1 MSSAIERE
9 ESGRLGRF
17 GRGEIVTQIAK
28 HLRDA
33 AAEDGVEVS
42 PIYCVVGAGG
52 ERFYTTLFD
61 EAVKT
66 RRRVAAGER
75 AA

>member
-1 MSSAIERE
+1 MAGVGQI
-9 ESGRLGRF
+9 GD
-17 GRGEIVTQIAK
+17 IVARIAK
-28 HLRDA
+28 LLRDA
-33 AAEDGVEVS
+33 AAEDGVEVR
-42 PIYCVVGAGG
+42 PVYCVVGADG

-61 EAVKT
+61 EAVET